1 MTPSADVVVSL
12 LTPAGRGALAV
23 VGIAGPGA
31 AEVVASRATFRGPAL
46 QDRPDGAICLGHW
59 ASAGGAVEELV
70 VVRHSG
76 ERIEV
81 HAHGGSAAP
90 AAVLESLVAAG
101 CRPITWQQWLAATAA
116 PAGVADAMA
125 LASRVMGPRAARIV
139 IRQAAGAFA
148 AERERIEG
156 LLAAGDRSAARDAC
170 DRLRRAARIGLRLD
184 RPWRVVLAGDV
195 NAGKSSLV
203 NALAGHA
210 RSLVAPTPGTTRDLV
225 EVRLVLSGWEVVV
238 IDTAGVRSDPVGAT
252 ERAGIDRAVA
262 ARAAADL
269 VVDVHDATAQPR
281 PPLPGALAVASK
293 CDLLQAG
300 GSPPDRL
307 GTSAVAGAGIA
318 QLAAAIVA
326 RLVPEEQLEPGLLD
340 GPVPLTRVLLE
351 TLPA

>member
-1 MTPSADVVVSL
+1 MSAPADVVVSL

-31 AEVVASRATFRGPAL
+31 EDVVASRATFRGPAL
-46 QDRPDGAICLGHW
+46 QDRPDGAICLGRW
-59 ASAGGAVEELV
+59 VSAGGAVEELV
-70 VVRHSG
+70 VVRHSA

-81 HAHGGSAAP
+81 HPHGGGAAP

-101 CRPITWQQWLAATAA
+101 CRPISWREWVMATAA
-116 PAGVADAMA
+116 PAGVADAVA
-125 LASRVMGPRAARIV
+125 LASRVSGPRAARIV

-156 LLAAGDRSAARDAC
+156 LLAAGDRAAARAAC

-184 RPWRVVLAGDV
+184 RPWQVVVAGDV

-210 RSLVAPTPGTTRDLV
+210 RSLVAATPGTTRDLV
-225 EVRLVLSGWEVVV
+225 EARLVLAGWEVMVV
-238 IDTAGVRSDPVGAT
+238 DTAGMRADPEGAT

-269 VVDVHDATAQPR
+269 VVDVHDATASPR

-293 CDLLQAG
+293 CDLLPADG
-300 GSPPDRL
+300 WPSGRL
-307 GTSAVAGAGIA
+307 ATSAVTGEGIER
-318 QLAAAIVA
+318 LAAAVVA
-326 RLVPEEQLEPGLLD
+326 RLVPEDQREPGLLD
-340 GPVPLTRVLLE
+340 GPVPLTRGQLDA
-351 TLPA
+351 LPA